1 MPRKHDDENIY
12 CKNIIDRYAAR
23 PQHLEDISLAEFAAN
38 YTYKRESTNYVE
50 HDEDDRSETSDTEL
64 CIENV
69 MQDNIITLQNGLGC
83 MRKRKRKAVIRWHNF
98 NLEKEPEKHFRSC
111 IMLFLPWRE
120 EHKLQGNYKLYSDK
134 YHNEIDK

>member
-1 MPRKHDDENIY
+1 MYQVLSIPLRRCSRTTIFINTDYKESRDSLLLPFTQLQKLDDDDENIY

-38 YTYKRESTNYVE
+38 YTYKRESTNDVE

-69 MQDNIITLQNGLGC
+69 T
-83 MRKRKRKAVIRWHNF
+83 
-98 NLEKEPEKHFRSC
+98 
-111 IMLFLPWRE
+111 
-120 EHKLQGNYKLYSDK
+120 
-134 YHNEIDK
+134 